1 MAKFKITKTTTVD
14 ELKKQ
19 FADEIGGT
27 LRVYDG
33 RSQVEDDVTLVSIG
47 AKTGE
52 LECRTSRTV
61 GKFEEAFNEEFNLK
75 VKVYTVDDWVHVLS
89 GVTLES
95 VSKIKR
101 QARKADMEQFVA
113 YKREEGEHDETVYAK
128 CLIRILQELYVSD
141 EQFDKY
147 LSKDKDKLVKLCKM
161 FIWGVDEYSDPFKGY
176 APIDLSSDS
185 YFYATNYNENDGI
198 FELPCTFLFV
208 KDGKIMQEVTIE
220 EFDFEAEKNSCILYS
235 PEIEY
240 QKDEILSY
248 LERDPDDENCDV
260 ENLIHGFINYTTE
273 DDGWSRVIDIDY
285 SRDGLYVTDL
295 DYLEFT
301 LILDGKIK
309 MEIG

>member
-61 GKFEEAFNEEFNLK
+61 GKFEEAFKDEFNLK
-75 VKVYTVDDWVHVLS
+75 VKVFTVDDWVQVLS

-113 YKREEGEHDETVYAK
+113 YKREEGTEESAEEQPTFAEGEMRLKALCDQIKE
-128 CLIRILQELYVSD
+128 ELEKHGRESFIFPF
-141 EQFDKY
+141 FD
-147 LSKDKDKLVKLCKM
+147 V
-161 FIWGVDEYSDPFKGY
+161 
-176 APIDLSSDS
+176 
-185 YFYATNYNENDGI
+185 
-198 FELPCTFLFV
+198 
-208 KDGKIMQEVTIE
+208 
-220 EFDFEAEKNSCILYS
+220 
-235 PEIEY
+235 
-240 QKDEILSY
+240 
-248 LERDPDDENCDV
+248 PDDLPYDIESFMDDFQFEEGILRRLECGDYARNM
-260 ENLIHGFINYTTE
+260 NLQGVSLNNGELRFHLMEWYDT
-273 DDGWSRVIDIDY
+273 DDGCYDVDKFDCDKEKLMNGWWSQHKE
-285 SRDGLYVTDL
+285 TDL
-295 DYLEFT
+295 GGHSAEDVLSNFLQAMKEFLPSLT
-301 LILDGKIK
+301 TKDFIL
-309 MEIG
+309 